1 MSTYAD
7 LDLWQTSTPKS
18 KCPEEKPGE
27 KRGKAEAE
35 LLYPVLE
42 FHTQNGAI
50 KNTTP
55 APSDWR
61 SSPKPS
67 ENSLVSIR
75 EKQNNSKQAEDKVT

>member
-1 MSTYAD
+1 MSRYAD
-7 LDLWQTSTPKS
+7 LDLWQMSTPKS
-18 KCPEEKPGE
+18 KCLEEKLGE
-27 KRGKAEAE
+27 KGGKAEVE

-42 FHTQNGAI
+42 LHTQNGAI

-67 ENSLVSIR
+67 ENS
-75 EKQNNSKQAEDKVT
+75 